1 MGLLDIITGKHK
13 LEKPA
18 PDRLFAMSTA
28 YVQLQ
33 TGLQIVSRESA
44 ALVFQSLATADFASI
59 VREAEEV
66 VRSQAA
72 DSGTKVDTS
81 EDSYGFSWLILR
93 GPDFDELVAG
103 INAVAGSLE
112 AGGYGERLLCAVF
125 AFQDERGR
133 PLYWI
138 YNYKRGAFY
147 PFVPMSA
154 GGSAWSSVPT
164 AQQRDNEREFQLRAQ
179 LGGELPIEQE
189 LERWFP
195 LWGIPI

>member
-1 MGLLDIITGKHK
+1 VGLLDVITGKRK

-33 TGLQIVSRESA
+33 TGLQITSRGSA
-44 ALVFQSLATADFASI
+44 ALVFQSLATADFGSI
-59 VREAEEV
+59 VREANEV

-72 DSGTKVDTS
+72 DSGTTVETS

-125 AFQDERGR
+125 AFQDDRQH

-147 PFVPMSA
+147 PFVPA
-154 GGSAWSSVPT
+154 GGDE
-164 AQQRDNEREFQLRAQ
+164 QRDNERELVLKAQ
-179 LGGELPIEQE
+179 IGTELPVEAD
-189 LERWFP
+189 LSRWFP

>member
-1 MGLLDIITGKHK
+1 VGLLDIITGKRK
-13 LEKPA
+13 LAPPA
-18 PDRLFAMSTA
+18 PDRLFAISTA

-33 TGLQIVSRESA
+33 TGLQINSRGSA
-44 ALVFQSLATADFASI
+44 ALVFQSLATADFGSI
-59 VREAEEV
+59 VRDAEEV
-66 VRSQAA
+66 VRGLAA
-72 DSGTKVDTS
+72 DSGTTVDTS

-103 INAVAGSLE
+103 VNAVAGSLE

-125 AFQDERGR
+125 AFEDERKQ

-147 PFVPMSA
+147 PFVPKGA
-154 GGSAWSSVPT
+154 GGSAWSAVPT
-164 AQQRDNEREFQLRAQ
+164 GQQRDNEREFQLKAQ
-179 LGGELPIEQE
+179 LGAELPIEQE

>member
-1 MGLLDIITGKHK
+1 VGLLDIITGKRK

-33 TGLQIVSRESA
+33 TGLQINSRGSG
-44 ALVFQSLATADFASI
+44 ALVFQSLATADFGSI
-59 VREAEEV
+59 VREANEV

-72 DSGTKVDTS
+72 DSGTTVETS

-125 AFQDERGR
+125 AFEDDRER

-164 AQQRDNEREFQLRAQ
+164 PQQRDNEREFQLKAQ
-179 LGGELPIEQE
+179 LGSELPIEQE